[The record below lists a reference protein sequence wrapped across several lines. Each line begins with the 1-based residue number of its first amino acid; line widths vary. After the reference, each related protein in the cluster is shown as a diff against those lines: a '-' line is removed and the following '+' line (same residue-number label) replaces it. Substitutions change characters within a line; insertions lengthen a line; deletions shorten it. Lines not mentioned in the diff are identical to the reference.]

1 VDFSP
6 QVTRVLGAALFGLVS
21 CTGRIGDPLAQE
33 RGGAT
38 ENPTMPPAARPATPA
53 LAPPGMPPPM
63 EETERPETCPPAT
76 FQRARRIS
84 LGEYERL
91 VMDLLGL
98 PGGVASGFAPEPSVH
113 GFDNQAAALSISSGN
128 LEEFAAAAEIA
139 AQTADV
145 ATLAPCEGDFTE
157 EECAIAFTATLAARA
172 YGRPIEDAELADLLS
187 IYRQGAEEG
196 YARGLRAVIET
207 VLLSPYFLYRTEVG
221 TTQSGAL
228 TARLDA
234 SEIANAVAFALTG
247 DRPDG
252 ELAVRASSD
261 KSFRS
266 AIVLREESER
276 LLQKPESRRHF
287 ARFLRGWLGVRDI
300 RAVNKIPSMFPVFTP
315 QLKADLDTELDLFL
329 DHVLREKGGTLEA
342 LLGSEVTFA
351 SEQMLRTVYARDYGA
366 HPPALPP
373 PGEFARIT
381 FNPDLRKGVLS
392 LPGWLAAHSPVHR
405 SSPVDR
411 GLSIRT
417 RFFCQT
423 LAPPPPGVIASAPGG
438 GDGMLTTRQK
448 FEKHTSEPTCRSC
461 HRLMDPIGFGLE
473 MMDALGAQRDTEAG
487 LPVDSSGALEGTD
500 VDGPF
505 RGPAELAE
513 KLLASRQVRDCFV
526 VQMFRFVEGRD
537 EQPADQCELAE
548 LKEFFAT
555 PGTTIGAL
563 ATEMITHPRFLRR
576 RVER

>member
-1 VDFSP
+1 
-6 QVTRVLGAALFGLVS
+6 
-21 CTGRIGDPLAQE
+21 
-33 RGGAT
+33 
-38 ENPTMPPAARPATPA
+38 
-53 LAPPGMPPPM
+53 MPPPM
-63 EETERPETCPPAT
+63 GETERPETCPPAT
-76 FQRARRIS
+76 YQRARRIS

-91 VMDLLGL
+91 IMELLGL
-98 PGGVASGFAPEPSVH
+98 PAGAASGFAPEPSVH

-128 LEEFAAAAEIA
+128 LEEFAAAAELA

-145 ATLAPCEGDFTE
+145 AAIAPCAADFTH
-157 EECAIAFTATLAARA
+157 EECAIAFAATLGARA
-172 YGRPIEDAELADLLS
+172 YGRPIEDAEIADLIA
-187 IYRQGAEEG
+187 IYRQGAEDD
-196 YARGLRAVIET
+196 YARGVRAVIEA
-207 VLLSPYFLYRTEVG
+207 VLLSPHFLYRAEVG
-221 TTQSGAL
+221 TSLAGAR
-228 TARLDA
+228 TARLEP
-234 SEIANAVAFALTG
+234 SEAANAVAFALTG
-247 DRPDG
+247 ERPDG

-266 AIVLREESER
+266 PVVLREESER

-300 RAVNKIPSMFPVFTP
+300 RTVNKIPSMFPAFTP
-315 QLKADLDTELDLFL
+315 RLKADLDTELDLYL

-351 SEQMLRTVYARDYGA
+351 SEPILRTIYAYDYGPN
-366 HPPALPP
+366 PPAPPP
-373 PGEFARIT
+373 PGEFAQIA
-381 FNPDLRKGVLS
+381 FNPKMRKGVLS
-392 LPGWLAAHSPVHR
+392 LGGWLAAHSPVHR

-411 GLSIRT
+411 GLAIRT

-423 LAPPPPGVIASAPGG
+423 LLPPPPGVIASAPGG
-438 GDGMLTTRQK
+438 GDAMLTTRQK
-448 FEKHTSEPTCRSC
+448 FAKHTSEATCQSC
-461 HRLMDPIGFGLE
+461 HRFMDPIGFGLE
-473 MMDALGAQRDTEAG
+473 MMDALGAYRELEVG

-513 KLLASRQVRDCFV
+513 KLLASRLVRDCFV

-537 EQPADQCELAE
+537 EEQADMCELSD

-563 ATEMITHPRFLRR
+563 ATEMITRPRFLRR